1 MPRRS
6 RRVYL
11 IDGIAF
17 VPHPCARV
25 GLYVKTHAC
34 VAQVA
39 CPFCKAVIG
48 EPCRQH
54 LRQGWSGSTH
64 YARRRAAKGLAI
76 NHAVI
81 VLS

>member
-48 EPCRQH
+48 ERH
-54 LRQGWSGSTH
+54 TTRAA
-64 YARRRAAKGLAI
+64 ARRKG
-76 NHAVI
+76 
-81 VLS
+81 SRSTTR